1 MQTPNPAA
9 RARARRAKPETRMRQ
24 QAQRLTSKAL
34 KALAEIMQGEHQ
46 AAVRLAAAR
55 EILDRAH
62 GRPKLGEPEAGP
74 EGLTVIVRQ
83 FTDPP
88 DDEAP
93 KAGDAA

>member
-1 MQTPNPAA
+1 M
-9 RARARRAKPETRMRQ
+9 RR
-24 QAQRLTSKAL
+24 QAQRLASKAL
-34 KALAEIMQGEHQ
+34 TALAEIMQGEGQ

-62 GRPKLGEPEAGP
+62 GRPKLGEPETGP

-88 DDEAP
+88 EDEAA

>member
-1 MQTPNPAA
+1 MRTPKPAA
-9 RARARRAKPETRMRQ
+9 PARARRATSETRMRR

-34 KALAEIMQGEHQ
+34 KALAEIMQGEGQ

-88 DDEAP
+88 ESGTL
-93 KAGDAA
+93 KGGDAA